1 MAQVVLVHGIAQQQ
15 QSADSL
21 ERDWLPDLAGGV
33 RIAGYPQIADRLWR
47 TSGQPGGISSRM
59 AFYGDLFLTPGRQ
72 GADDADLSDEQRRL
86 AERLAQDDPHV
97 KVLHRPRKEG
107 LGQAY
112 LAGFEWG
119 INSDYDVLVAD
130 GDHDGIPSEDDV
142 AACPPVPG
150 SGDNDASN
158 ATADPDGD
166 PITYEWDF
174 DMDGT
179 VDSTEPN
186 PTFTYEENGVFDATL
201 KVTDSTGRSAAA
213 SVPIIIG
220 NMAPVV
226 ELTTSPAPGE
236 PFQFGQQVTYQV
248 TVTDDSPVDC
258 STVTV
263 GYILG
268 HEEHGHP
275 LSSTAGCTGTIT
287 TLVDSGHAGASNLSA
302 VFVASY
308 TDTPEDPN
316 VPPLTGSDEV
326 VLVPNP

>member
-1 MAQVVLVHGIAQQQ
+1 
-15 QSADSL
+15 
-21 ERDWLPDLAGGV
+21 
-33 RIAGYPQIADRLWR
+33 
-47 TSGQPGGISSRM
+47 
-59 AFYGDLFLTPGRQ
+59 
-72 GADDADLSDEQRRL
+72 
-86 AERLAQDDPHV
+86 
-97 KVLHRPRKEG
+97 
-107 LGQAY
+107 
-112 LAGFEWG
+112 
-119 INSDYDVLVAD
+119 
-130 GDHDGIPSEDDV
+130 
-142 AACPPVPG
+142 
-150 SGDNDASN
+150 
-158 ATADPDGD
+158 
-166 PITYEWDF
+166 
-174 DMDGT
+174 MDGT

-201 KVTDSTGRSAAA
+201 NVTDSTGRRAAA
-213 SVPIIIG
+213 SVVIIIG
-220 NMAPVV
+220 NTAPVV

-236 PFQFGQQVTYQV
+236 PFQFGQQVTFTV

-263 GYILG
+263 CYILG

-287 TLVDSGHAGASNLSA
+287 TVVDSGHAGASNLSA